1 MLWWRT
7 ILHCNLG
14 LQIDTRRSTKND
26 LNVRCSVLN
35 LPNNRSEIFVVLF
48 QGDTRWPV
56 RLGMRALA
64 CHIVQA

>member
-14 LQIDTRRSTKND
+14 LQIDTRRSAKND
-26 LNVRCSVLN
+26 FDVRFSVLN
-35 LPNNRSEIFVVLF
+35 LPNNRAEIFVVLF
-48 QGDTRWPV
+48 QGDTWRPA